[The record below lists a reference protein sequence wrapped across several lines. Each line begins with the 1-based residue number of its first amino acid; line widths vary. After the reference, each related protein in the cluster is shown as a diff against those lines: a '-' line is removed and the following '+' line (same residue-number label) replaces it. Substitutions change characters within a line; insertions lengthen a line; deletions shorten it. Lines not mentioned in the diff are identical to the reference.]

1 MKKHFT
7 YLILLLLIAC
17 KSETNK
23 NTSETVQNEPKK
35 EVAIESNPNA
45 DFSSLFETYNCD
57 MSITELAEVLQIPA
71 ADIVLA
77 DNPSNDK
84 CVFQVQG
91 FGKGYENS
99 GSRLRFG
106 PSFSTKGQNK
116 KVITEHLKEKK
127 ERPQGMIMGR
137 DIILAD
143 AGQCYITLQLL
154 QGRVIILNE
163 NYEQLFMITYGNL
176 PSVQERSKE
185 QHDELTKKVIDLAN
199 YLVSKH
205 KN

>member
-1 MKKHFT
+1 
-7 YLILLLLIAC
+7 
-17 KSETNK
+17 
-23 NTSETVQNEPKK
+23 
-35 EVAIESNPNA
+35 
-45 DFSSLFETYNCD
+45 
-57 MSITELAEVLQIPA
+57 
-71 ADIVLA
+71 
-77 DNPSNDK
+77 
-84 CVFQVQG
+84 
-91 FGKGYENS
+91 
-99 GSRLRFG
+99 
-106 PSFSTKGQNK
+106 
-116 KVITEHLKEKK
+116 
-127 ERPQGMIMGR
+127 MIMGR